1 MKRNKE
7 KQRRK
12 RQLVKGG
19 TTRLISPKKL
29 SADLEE
35 PKSHQTI
42 APHNGSGV
50 LRPDL
55 DTLRVPDA
63 LIEASDAKASDL
75 IPGSFMLTIMGL
87 AIVFIATIAWFVSQ
101 MPDR

>member
-1 MKRNKE
+1 MRRNKE

-29 SADLEE
+29 SADLQG
-35 PKSHQTI
+35 PNSLQTT
-42 APHNGSGV
+42 AQNNGSWV

-75 IPGSFMLTIMGL
+75 MPGSFMLTIMGL
-87 AIVFIATIAWFVSQ
+87 AIVFIAIIAWFVSQ